1 MIQITIITQK
11 LDRIICEVIEKDSK
25 QQSENLLEC
34 LNIYYNMILAI
45 EYLKKIDIR
54 LEFLNVK
61 DIYLN
66 IGN

>member
-1 MIQITIITQK
+1 